1 MNKLK
6 VIVAVLGIFLTY
18 STRLYPTVAQN
29 QTKPNIVF
37 IIVDQWRA
45 QATGYAGDKNVLT
58 PNLDK
63 LAASSVHVKNAVSGM
78 PVCTPYRASLLSGQY
93 PLTTGVF
100 MNDVMLDTAKTTL
113 AKVYKKNGYTTGF
126 IGKWHI
132 DGHGRTSY
140 IPENRRQ
147 GFEYWKAL
155 ECTHNYNKSPYYA
168 GNSPQQLFW
177 EGYDAIAQA
186 TDAGQFITEQ
196 AKKQNPFVLFVSMG
210 PPHDPYQTA
219 PEAYKKLYENKDLQI
234 NPNVPAEHREK
245 VKKDLKGYYAHMT
258 ALDESIGKLWQ
269 TIRAAGIENNTIL
282 VFTADH
288 GDLLGAHGS
297 WNKQQP
303 YAESIRVP
311 FLLHYPAAFGTSG
324 KTSPILL
331 NTPDIMPTLLGL
343 SNIPIPASV
352 EGTDF
357 SRVLKGT
364 QKDKVTHTL
373 ISCVQPFGQWHRGKG
388 GREYRG
394 LVTTQYTYVKD
405 LQGPWLLFDNTKDPF
420 QLNNLAGKAPY
431 ATTQKKLDDLLVAS
445 LKQRKDDFRP
455 GMEYVKKWNYVVDET
470 ETVPYH
476 KINYE
481 GKPIVEQ

>member
-1 MNKLK
+1 MNRTKTILALIGLLFSFSGR
-6 VIVAVLGIFLTY
+6 VY
-18 STRLYPTVAQN
+18 SVGAQN
-29 QTKPNIVF
+29 PIKPNIVF

-45 QATGYAGDKNVLT
+45 QATGYSGDKNVFT

-63 LAASSVHVKNAVSGM
+63 LAARSVNVNNAVSGM

-100 MNDVMLDTAKTTL
+100 MNDVMLDTAKTTM
-113 AKVYKKNGYTTGF
+113 AKVYNKSGYTTGF

-155 ECTHNYNKSPYYA
+155 ECTHNYNQSPYYA
-168 GNSPQQLFW
+168 GNSPQKLFW
-177 EGYDAIAQA
+177 EGYDAMAQSA
-186 TDAGQFITEQ
+186 DAARFISEQ
-196 AKKQNPFVLFVSMG
+196 AKKPKPFLLILSLG

-219 PEAYKKLYENKDLQI
+219 PEAYKKIYENKDIHI
-234 NPNVPAEHREK
+234 NPNVPKEFREK

-258 ALDESIGKLWQ
+258 AIDESIGKLWQ
-269 TIRAAGIENNTIL
+269 TIRDAGIENNTIL

-311 FLLHYPAAFGTSG
+311 FLLHYPAAFGTAG
-324 KTSPILL
+324 KISPALL

-343 SNIPIPASV
+343 TNIPIPKGV

-357 SRVLKGT
+357 SGVLKGT
-364 QKDKVTHTL
+364 KKDQVTHTL
-373 ISCVQPFGQWHRGKG
+373 ISCVQPFGQWTRAKG

-394 LVTTQYTYVKD
+394 IVTTQYTYVKD
-405 LQGPWLLFDNTKDPF
+405 LKGPWLLFDNTKDPF
-420 QLNNLAGKAPY
+420 QLNNLVGKASHAQIQQKLE
-431 ATTQKKLDDLLVAS
+431 ATLKAS
-445 LKQRKDDFRP
+445 LSKRRDAFRP
-455 GMEYVKKWNYVVDET
+455 GMDYVRQWNYVVDET
-470 ETVPYH
+470 ETVPYN
-476 KINYE
+476 KINFE
-481 GKPIVEQ
+481 GKALNEQ